1 MFNFR
6 IKTIPIILCLGG
18 FSVIAFYIWITSYDP
33 YGTPNV
39 DELQIEYE
47 NALNDPLKT
56 EEKLLQT
63 PLFATST
70 SNIQLY
76 PNDSQYYFDRAK
88 HYVDLA
94 RQDLAVP
101 DYSKAIE
108 LDPENVFYYWERGRA
123 YWVMNQYQKSLNDY
137 DKAIELEIP
146 QGLER
151 KSKVTLISHELD
163 KLQEERKELLKDIN

>member
-1 MFNFR
+1 MTLN
-6 IKTIPIILCLGG
+6 
-18 FSVIAFYIWITSYDP
+18 ITLRRP
-33 YGTPNV
+33 
-39 DELQIEYE
+39 
-47 NALNDPLKT
+47 
-56 EEKLLQT
+56 
-63 PLFATST
+63 
-70 SNIQLY
+70 
-76 PNDSQYYFDRAK
+76 K

-101 DYSKAIE
+101 GYSKAIE

-123 YWVMNQYQKSLNDY
+123 YWVMSRQYQKSLDDY

-151 KSKVTLISHELD
+151 KAKVTLISYELD